1 MRMKWIATG
10 LLVLA
15 ALVYVVSEK
24 FDYYYLA
31 AFSEAAMVGA
41 LADWFAVVALF
52 RRPLNL
58 PIPHT
63 AIIPRNKDR
72 IARGLSEF
80 IEQNFLSSAAVVQR
94 IAEFRPAHTLCQWLL
109 KPDNVDTV
117 AGYATR
123 FVAYALTAVDDERV
137 RRFLHRS
144 ITGMARNVDFAA
156 AAAQVLDVLTENKRH
171 HALLDA
177 ALKGLDDLLAR
188 EETRR
193 FIAAEVAKS
202 APLLKRISDWLQ
214 LDLDERAAL
223 KIAELAI
230 AKVHEVRQ
238 DRDHELRKRFDT
250 FVAGFIDRLKTDES
264 LRRRV
269 EAIRDELLASPALGS
284 YIGGLWQEF
293 RAWLSADLGGGK
305 AAGEKAGASSVTHE
319 RVAAMVR
326 AFGARLEADRE
337 IRQWIDEQILT
348 AIPPLVEEHRAK
360 IGRFVEDQI
369 NGWQEKKLVEELE
382 RHIGPDLQYIRING
396 TLVGGLAGLAIAA
409 LTQFAR

>member
-24 FDYYYLA
+24 LDYYYLA

-123 FVAYALTAVDDERV
+123 FVAHALTAVDDERV
-137 RRFLHRS
+137 RRFLHQS
-144 ITGMARNVDFAA
+144 IAGMSRNVDFAA

-177 ALKGLDDLLAR
+177 ALRGLDDLLAK

-193 FIAAEVAKS
+193 FIAVEVAKS

-238 DRDHELRKRFDT
+238 DRDHELRRRFDD
-250 FVAGFIDRLKTDES
+250 FVAEFIGRLKTDEA

-269 EAIRDELLASPALGS
+269 DAIRDELLESPALGS
-284 YIGGLWQEF
+284 YIGSLWQDF
-293 RAWLSADLGGGK
+293 RAWLSADLRGGK
-305 AAGEKAGASSVTHE
+305 SVTHE
-319 RVAAMVR
+319 RIAAMVR

-369 NGWQEKKLVEELE
+369 NGWQEEKLVEELE

-409 LTQFAR
+409 LTQVAK